1 MIRLCAD
8 GVESATELMRLFDSA
23 TQFVYFS
30 SFLCDLKQPLA
41 GSNRTLLSLFRELS
55 TRRVAMYI
63 LYNAETAY
71 CNLPLAE
78 FRQKLPPGAQVRAVQ
93 GDGNLPAAA
102 KYVCNNK
109 HYSNHHQKYV
119 CVDGRRFMLGGI
131 DVASQRT
138 GWLQFG
144 AQNYSWHETSVS
156 VPCTP
161 AMLSFAQNNFHAVVQ
176 RSAPFPLVSGG
187 VTEHRLIVHLIDCA
201 RSCIHME
208 SQVCISAASTDNSVL
223 SAVCA
228 RLFRAFQHQNTDRFH
243 FILLTNEYQIDES
256 PVVSWTSGKQLQW
269 SIGHLRATLGKL
281 GITDAFIRQRVF
293 VGVMREP
300 GKRGRHIKVHSNMVL
315 QDGHTMLRSSSNFT
329 DRSLSFFPCD
339 NELGILVHGDVV
351 ALFQQ
356 KIWRRYFGVLDE
368 RVVFTPEQAVVQM
381 RREQG
386 VISRLAHGP
395 LTLPRTFTT
404 IMALLH
410 SIVFFGGKKKINWK
424 LVY

>member
-93 GDGNLPAAA
+93 GDGKLPAAA

-131 DVASQRT
+131 DVDSQRT

-144 AQNYSWHETSVS
+144 VQNYSWHETSVS

-161 AMLSFAQNNFHAVVQ
+161 AMLSFAQNNFFHEVQ

-187 VTEHRLIVHLIDCA
+187 VTEHRLITHLIDSA

-208 SQVCISAASTDNSVL
+208 SQVCISAASTDNGVL
-223 SAVCA
+223 TAVCA
-228 RLFRAFQHQNTDRFH
+228 RLHRAFQNQNTDRFH
-243 FILLTNEYQIDES
+243 FMLLTNEYQIDES
-256 PVVSWTSGKQLQW
+256 PIISWTSGKQLHW
-269 SIGHLRATLGKL
+269 SIGHLRAELGRL
-281 GITDAFIRQRVF
+281 GITASFIRQRVF
-293 VGVMREP
+293 IGTMREP
-300 GKRGRHIKVHSNMVL
+300 GKRGRHIKVHSNMLL

-329 DRSLSFFPCD
+329 DRSLSLFPCD
-339 NELGILVHGDVV
+339 NELGILVRGEVV

-356 KIWRRYFGVLDE
+356 KIWRRYFGVADQ
-368 RVVFTPEQAVVQM
+368 RVVFTPEEAVLHM

-386 VISRLAHGP
+386 VISRFVALP
-395 LTLPRTFTT
+395 FTLPRTFNT